1 MKAVLNVLTSQLN
14 VLLSESGR
22 QRMAKFMLPQTTMK
36 RMWRLI
42 DRLQS
47 PIIKGMGAVLV
58 VVTIALIASI
68 GYELVAFTGPLLF
81 VDNAPLLWLHWTFS
95 AYIVS
100 LICFNFYM
108 CVVTAPGHTNALKR
122 ELDRIEADA
131 RRRAGGEGAH
141 GLDPPG
147 EDLATV
153 SDGDEMPLMAAS
165 VTEEHENIEDDRG
178 VVEGSGSTAI
188 IMEDPYGV
196 LAMPKC
202 RHCKH
207 PKPERAHHCK
217 ICNKCVMKM
226 DHHCPWINNCVGH
239 FNHRYFTLF
248 TLQACVGTGYFS
260 ILSAPIFYDVFISVE
275 HYYNFSPRSRLDF
288 FLLVFM
294 LSTALSIM
302 IGIIGGLNLYYVI
315 TAQTQIE
322 VLDNRWL
329 QQMARLNGGTFVNEF
344 DVGTWRNLRIH
355 FNLAPKESASITG
368 GWIGLFLPLIR
379 KPVGDGVTH
388 TKVSSLL
395 GSGARDHAFV

>member
-1 MKAVLNVLTSQLN
+1 
-14 VLLSESGR
+14 
-22 QRMAKFMLPQTTMK
+22 MAKFMLPQTTMK
-36 RMWRLI
+36 RMWNSL
-42 DRLQS
+42 DRMQS

-68 GYELVAFTGPLLF
+68 GFELVFFTGPLLF
-81 VDNAPLLWLHWTFS
+81 GDYKLLLWLHWTFS

-100 LICFNFYM
+100 LISFNFYM
-108 CVVTAPGHTNALKR
+108 CVVTVPGYTHTLKR
-122 ELDRIEADA
+122 ELDRIETDA
-131 RRRAGGEGAH
+131 RRRSGDAGGSGIDPSGEELGRIGGGDEVPLIATSASRGHKNSENEGA
-141 GLDPPG
+141 
-147 EDLATV
+147 
-153 SDGDEMPLMAAS
+153 
-165 VTEEHENIEDDRG
+165 N
-178 VVEGSGSTAI
+178 VESSGSATTI
-188 IMEDPYGV
+188 VMEDPYGV

-248 TLQACVGTGYFS
+248 TLQACIGTGYFS
-260 ILSAPIFYDVFISVE
+260 ILSSPIFYDTFVSVE
-275 HYYNFSPRSRLDF
+275 HHYKFSAYSRLDL

-329 QQMARLNGGTFVNEF
+329 QQMARMNGGTFVNEF

-355 FNLAPKESASITG
+355 FSMAPREGANITG

-379 KPVGDGVTH
+379 KPVGQGVTY
-388 TKVSSLL
+388 TKRSVCVSPYDVLSHVSLHSL
-395 GSGARDHAFV
+395 RLFSVHSSRIHAA